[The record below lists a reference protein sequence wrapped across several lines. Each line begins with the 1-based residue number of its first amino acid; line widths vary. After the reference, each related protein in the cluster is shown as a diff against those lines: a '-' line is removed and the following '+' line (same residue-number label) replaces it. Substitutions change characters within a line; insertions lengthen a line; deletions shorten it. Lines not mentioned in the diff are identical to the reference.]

1 MKKAAV
7 LTAAL
12 LLVCAVL
19 GAQERVRDQ
28 KDKTQYETVFDLLRG
43 EPGVTVGPGGGNG
56 EMPSIIIR
64 GIATNSS
71 YTQPLFVVDGIIT
84 DNVTYLRP
92 EDIYSVEVLKDGTA
106 SIYGVQGQNGV
117 IMFRTKAAVEAENW
131 PPNRPVRRS
140 RPPVPPAAPP
150 ASRSRQ
156 APARGAL
163 FVSGRTA
170 APINEKTAAVQSAG
184 GYMEC
189 FECLG
194 VAGVG
199 HDPTTSGL

>member
-106 SIYGVQGQNGV
+106 GIYGVQGQNGV
-117 IMFRTKAAVEAENW
+117 ILFRTKAAVEAEKLAAEQA
-131 PPNRPVRRS
+131 RAEKQAARAARR
-140 RPPVPPAAPP
+140 AA
-150 ASRSRQ
+150 RKQ
-156 APARGAL
+156 
-163 FVSGRTA
+163 
-170 APINEKTAAVQSAG
+170 K
-184 GYMEC
+184 
-189 FECLG
+189 
-194 VAGVG
+194 
-199 HDPTTSGL
+199 